1 MPCLIT
7 SGIAGV
13 PPTRPVVWGSLG
25 MVVVERRGMFPALL
39 CEVWRGVMREERWCE
54 SETNVECVGS
64 EKWEYGESG
73 GGEGDV

>member
-1 MPCLIT
+1 M
-7 SGIAGV
+7 
-13 PPTRPVVWGSLG
+13 
-25 MVVVERRGMFPALL
+25 VERRGMFPALL